1 MTDEKRN
8 YFIITLKVDRLP
20 TTTVPLLVLKV
31 SISVSPLVYGYYAR
45 AIDVLLVCSFALLAL
60 LSPHGDDVLLRA
72 FLGGRRRHQPMM
84 RHINT
89 RQLREGGI

>member
-20 TTTVPLLVLKV
+20 TTTAPLLVLKV

-60 LSPHGDDVLLRA
+60 SPDGDDMLLRA

-89 RQLREGGI
+89 RQLLEGGI